1 MRFVWCG
8 GGEGEGR
15 PLRRVFNSVE
25 LVGIAIISFTVVVGV
40 CEKLESSFGPNGSAT
55 AVDVPLPFR
64 TFLYL

>member
-25 LVGIAIISFTVVVGV
+25 LVGIAIISFTVVV
-40 CEKLESSFGPNGSAT
+40 CEKLEPSFVQSASS
-55 AVDVPLPFR
+55 AVAVPQPFR